1 MSNLREDIKG
11 LDKQNLYSSLFFP
24 MLFLLVIWVVKIWEE
39 VMGVSFAGYGV
50 YPRTFEGLVGIAFY
64 PLIHGDWFHLINN
77 STAILLLSTGIFY
90 FYRPVAYRIYFW
102 TYIMSGI
109 WIWVSARA
117 SLHIGCSGLI
127 YGFAAFI
134 FFSGVIR
141 KNTNLLALSMLV
153 TFLYGGMVWGI
164 FPIDPNMS
172 YEGHLW
178 GSVAGL
184 ILAIYFRKEGPKD
197 KVYSWDLEEAEEK
210 SRLDDIQDAEILRE
224 DEILQ
229 EDEEIEITKSDS
241 LNPFINQPR
250 ITYTYKK
257 KEDKEE

>member
-1 MSNLREDIKG
+1 MSNIKEDIKS

-24 MLFLLVIWVVKIWEE
+24 FFFLLVIWLVKIWEI
-39 VMGVSFAGYGV
+39 VMDVSFAQYGV
-50 YPRTFEGLVGIAFY
+50 YPRKLEGLIGILFY
-64 PLIHGDWFHLINN
+64 PLIHGDFNHLLSN
-77 STAILLLSTGIFY
+77 SAAILLLGVGIFY

-102 TYIMSGI
+102 TYVMSGI
-109 WIWVSARA
+109 WIWVSARE
-117 SLHIGCSGLI
+117 SFHIGSSGLI

-164 FPIDPNMS
+164 FPIRPAMS

-178 GSVAGL
+178 GAIAGV
-184 ILAIYFRKEGPKD
+184 ILAVYFRKEGPQR
-197 KVYSWDLEEAEEK
+197 KVYSWELEEEEEQRK
-210 SRLDDIQDAEILRE
+210 LEEIQD
-224 DEILQ
+224 
-229 EDEEIEITKSDS
+229 DEEIEITRSDS
-241 LNPFINQPR
+241 INPLVNQPR

-257 KEDKEE
+257 KEEK